1 MVCLNPKRIKTINKF
16 AVLVILLIL
25 VPELIGH
32 AFFDKPHSANSSV
45 NAAVSL
51 TNKMDK
57 GYPIM
62 NFGCHL
68 TLQND
73 PSSSNI
79 SRAAGLEGKYGKYS
93 CEYS

>member
-1 MVCLNPKRIKTINKF
+1 MDQKRKKTINKF
-16 AVLVILLIL
+16 AVLVVLMIL
-25 VPELIGH
+25 VPELAGH
-32 AFFDKPHSANSSV
+32 FFFDKPHSASSSV
-45 NAAVSL
+45 NTAVAL

-57 GYPIM
+57 GYPIT

-79 SRAAGLEGKYGKYS
+79 SRAVGLEGKYGRYS
-93 CEYS
+93 CQYS